1 VKSTSKSSSD
11 LQFAIAA
18 RQTRLR
24 LEHNDGGTQLISL
37 ADADGREYLRRPN
50 ILWKIEM
57 IDRQK
62 RIVELDM
69 RQSPPKLRNGND
81 QVRLTWRNVHI
92 ASTSERVT
100 VKALIHLNDENGE
113 IAFRLAVE
121 DVPADWSVFRVH
133 FPRLDLA
140 VTPGCQTDCLVVP
153 DDRGVLYRDP
163 LSSMPTGGIH
173 EKLRRRPYPHGSF
186 TMQFLAL
193 QREDQLLYMAAHDPA
208 GHLKN
213 FFIGPD
219 PDNELVYIHP
229 WVDTEIHYGQDW
241 SQPFPWILRLQRGDW
256 YDAAQIYRKF
266 ALTADWTKPGP
277 LVEGRKTPLWYQRIG
292 LVTLRLMRGP
302 AFEDEDVIAEHAF
315 MNTPMVCHYYLWHQ
329 NAFDAQ
335 YPFFFPAVPT
345 FRDTIKK
352 FQARGIHTMPYIN
365 MWSCDMQMPAWEQGM
380 KHCALQIT
388 PAGDLDTKVWSQ
400 NRSFSVLCP
409 STDLT
414 RRISQL
420 TAMRLF
426 EQGASAVYFDEI
438 AMSAAWPCHDTH
450 HGHPAGGG
458 TTFVK
463 SINQTLALIRE
474 EAAQVYPQGPVLTTE
489 GCAEPY
495 IGQFDALLMGNAIRG
510 NAIPLFETVYHDHVM
525 AFGRYTW
532 TPELMDP
539 KFAGAIES
547 KHAQQ
552 FVFGSQIGWCDI
564 PLSLIIEKSP
574 QTASFLRHLAHTWTH
589 SYDFLAQGRMLRP
602 LDLSDQLQP
611 ITRRWATS
619 WQDAEGTE
627 VKLSPVLNGVFL
639 RVDGSIGVVLVNI
652 TTDAISL
659 TVRLPSPQ
667 SMYAQA
673 MKQGAVVHA
682 DEATL
687 SHYYPLPQ
695 RTGGEIRTVIDGQF
709 RKSIAD
715 GDSERGFELSLNPLS
730 CAIVTLGSEKPYG
743 LS

>member
-1 VKSTSKSSSD
+1 VKPTSKSSTD

-24 LEHNDGGTQLISL
+24 LEHNDAGTMLISL
-37 ADADGREYLRRPN
+37 ADAEGREYLRRPN
-50 ILWKIEM
+50 VLWKIEM
-57 IDRQK
+57 IDRQNH
-62 RIVELDM
+62 ILELDM
-69 RQSPPKLRNGND
+69 RQSTPLLRNTDD
-81 QVRLTWRNVHI
+81 QVRITWRDVRLGNT
-92 ASTSERVT
+92 AECMT
-100 VKALIHLNDENGE
+100 VKATVRPNDENGE
-113 IAFRLAVE
+113 ITFRLAVE

-140 VTPGCQTDCLVVP
+140 VTAGSQTDCLIVP

-163 LSSMPTGGIH
+163 LATMPTGGIQ

-193 QREDQLLYMAAHDPA
+193 QREDQLLYIAAHDPV

-219 PDNELVYIHP
+219 SENELIYVHP
-229 WVDTEIHYGQDW
+229 WVDAEIHYGEDW
-241 SQPFPWILRLQRGDW
+241 VQSFPWVLRLQRGDW

-266 ALTADWTKPGP
+266 ALTADWTKSGP
-277 LVEGRKTPLWYQRIG
+277 IVEGRKAPLWYQRIG

-315 MNTPMVCHYYLWHQ
+315 MNTPMVCHYYMWHQ
-329 NAFDAQ
+329 NAFDAY

-352 FQARGIHTMPYIN
+352 FKAHDIHVMPYIN
-365 MWSCDMQMPAWEQGM
+365 MFSGDMQMPAWEQGL
-380 KHCALQIT
+380 KDSAVKTT
-388 PAGDLDTKVWSQ
+388 PAGDLDLHVWSQ
-400 NRSFSVLCP
+400 NRPFATLCP
-409 STDLT
+409 AADLT
-414 RRISQL
+414 RQISRM

-426 EQGASAVYFDEI
+426 EMGTSAVYFDEV
-438 AMSAAWPCHDTH
+438 AMSAAWPCHDTR

-458 TTFVK
+458 TSFVK
-463 SINQTLALIRE
+463 NMNQTLALIRQ
-474 EAAQVYPQGPVLTTE
+474 EAAQVRPEPVLTTE

-495 IGQFDALLMGNAIRG
+495 IGQFDALLFGNAIRG

-525 AFGRYTW
+525 GFGRYTW

-539 KFAGAIES
+539 RFAGAIES

-552 FVFGSQIGWCDI
+552 FVFGFQIGWCDV

-574 QTASFLRHLAHTWTH
+574 QTAAFLRHLAHTWTH
-589 SYDFLAQGRMLRP
+589 SYDFLAQGRLLRP

-611 ITRRWATS
+611 VMRRWATS
-619 WQDAEGTE
+619 WKDSEGIE
-627 VKLSPVLNGVFL
+627 VLLSPILNGVFQ
-639 RVDGSIGVVLVNI
+639 RIDGSIGVVLVNI
-652 TTDAISL
+652 STEALSL
-659 TVRLPSPQ
+659 NVRLPSMQ
-667 SMYAQA
+667 AMYAQA
-673 MKQGAVVHA
+673 MEKGTPFEA

-687 SHYYPLPQ
+687 SRYYPLPQ
-695 RTGGEIRTVIDGQF
+695 RTGAEVRTLVNGELHKT
-709 RKSIAD
+709 IAE
-715 GDSERGFELSLNPLS
+715 GDSERGFDLTIAPLT
-730 CAIVTLGSEKPYG
+730 ATIVALGSEKPYG
-743 LS
+743 LG

>member
-1 VKSTSKSSSD
+1 MKSTSKTSD
-11 LQFAIAA
+11 IQFAIAA

-24 LEHNDGGTQLISL
+24 LEHGDAGTLLISL
-37 ADADGREYLRRPN
+37 ADAEGREYLRRPN
-50 ILWKIEM
+50 LLWKIEM

-62 RIVELDM
+62 RICELDV
-69 RQSPPKLRNGND
+69 RTSPPKLRNGND
-81 QVRLTWRNVHI
+81 QVRLTWNKVKI
-92 ASTSERVT
+92 TGTSEHVT
-100 VKALIHLNDENGE
+100 VKALIRLNDESGE

-140 VTPGCQTDCLVVP
+140 VSRGCQTDCLAVP

-163 LSSMPTGGIH
+163 LATMPTGGMN

-186 TMQFLAL
+186 TMQFVAL
-193 QREDQLLYMAAHDPA
+193 QREDRLLYLAAHDPA
-208 GHLKN
+208 AHLKN

-219 PDNELVYIHP
+219 PENELIYIHP
-229 WVDTEIHYGQDW
+229 WVDTEIHYGDDW
-241 SQPFPWILRLQRGDW
+241 SQPFPWILRLGRGDW

-266 ALTADWTKPGP
+266 ALTADWTRPGP
-277 LVEGRKTPLWYQRIG
+277 LVNGRKTPLWYQRIG

-302 AFEDEDVIAEHAF
+302 AFEDEDVLAERAF

-329 NAFDAQ
+329 NAFDAH

-352 FQARGIHTMPYIN
+352 FQSHGIHLMPYIN
-365 MWSCDMQMPAWEQGM
+365 MWSCDKQMPAWEQGL
-380 KHCALQIT
+380 KHSALQIT
-388 PAGDLDTKVWSQ
+388 PAGDLDQRVWSQ
-400 NRSFSVLCP
+400 NRPFATFCP
-409 STDLT
+409 SADLP
-414 RRISQL
+414 RQISHL

-426 EQGASAVYFDEI
+426 EQGADAVYFDEI
-438 AMSAAWPCHDTH
+438 ATSAAWPCYDTR

-458 TTFVK
+458 ASFVK
-463 SINQTLALIRE
+463 SINHTLALIRE
-474 EAAQVYPQGPVLTTE
+474 EAAQVRPDPVLTTE

-495 IGQFDALLMGNAIRG
+495 IGQLDSLLMGNAIRE
-510 NAIPLFETVYHDHVM
+510 NAIPMFETVYHDHVM

-532 TPELMDP
+532 TPELMED

-564 PLSLIIEKSP
+564 PLSLIIAKSP
-574 QTASFLRHLAHTWTH
+574 STARFLRHLAHTWVH
-589 SYDFLAQGRMLRP
+589 NYDFLAQGRMLRA
-602 LDLSDQLQP
+602 LDLSDQLRP
-611 ITRRWATS
+611 VTRRWAVS
-619 WQDAEGTE
+619 WQDAEGIE
-627 VKLSPVLNGVFL
+627 VHLPPVLNGVFQ
-639 RVDGSIGVVLVNI
+639 RIDGSIGVVLVNI
-652 TTDAISL
+652 TADPVPL

-673 MKQGAVVHA
+673 MKQGIPVQA
-682 DEATL
+682 DDATL

-695 RTGGEIRTVIDGQF
+695 RTGAEVRTLVDDRF
-709 RKSIAD
+709 RKTIAE
-715 GDSERGFELSLNPLS
+715 GDSERGFELTVAPFT
-730 CAIVTLGSEKPYG
+730 AMVVALGSEKPYG
-743 LS
+743 LT